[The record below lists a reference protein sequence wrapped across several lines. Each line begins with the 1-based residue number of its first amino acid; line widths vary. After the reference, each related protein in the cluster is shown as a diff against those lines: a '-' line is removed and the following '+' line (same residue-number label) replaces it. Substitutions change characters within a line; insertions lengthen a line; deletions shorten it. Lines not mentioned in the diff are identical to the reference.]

1 MYLDINNLH
10 KLSKFNKIIICK
22 QNKKKITNISNTAYL
37 VINYN
42 NHKSIKTNKK
52 NFFYLSYKN
61 YQKNWYL
68 KNLTRLKTYNEFKI
82 FYKKK
87 INKSILIKFFQK
99 IYKSKKIEFAYRK
112 FLIQE
117 YQKFYELKFLVY
129 LLKKKNKNSD
139 IHFDDEYK
147 QLFFKFEN
155 KYSLKKMFNLN
166 KIKKITITLFYPLI
180 IVFISKLVF
189 FHKKKYYKNFFRVYK
204 NGRTVSDNSNL
215 DWLVGDKS
223 NAIFVIEDNLSLTS
237 DHIKY
242 LKLKNYNFTFSNYRY
257 VGDISITTALWFIFI
272 ITPISILLGMAFF
285 FSKSFLVD
293 FYFSA
298 WMNYL
303 KWKVFLKNFKGDN
316 YIVYHNYQYDH
327 IFRNVLLN
335 NDGFSTSHY
344 KHTNSENVFNYNIKQ
359 GKHFIN
365 NDQLYLSYDYEFHQT
380 VQSMEMSKVNQSLS
394 KNHFLTGPSFIK
406 DLDNK
411 LPKNTYDFIFYNSS
425 LNNPKPLNIHS
436 AHEKF
441 LDLILEVS
449 KNAKYKILLKSKFD
463 VKIYADYNSHL
474 KEKILKIKNQ
484 KNIDII
490 SQHLDLLKLTYGDS
504 ITICMP
510 YCTPFLISLACKQK
524 FFFVDFLDNFK
535 NSFFSNYKNLVQKNL
550 TDSMNYIQELR
561 HKPSHNYK
569 KNISKLYFDVFNSKE
584 DNIILERK
592 LFKFLN

>member
-1 MYLDINNLH
+1 MYLDINNLN
-10 KLSKFNKIIICK
+10 KLSKFNKIIICNE
-22 QNKKKITNISNTAYL
+22 NKKKITNISDTAYL

-68 KNLTRLKTYNEFKI
+68 KNLTRLNTYNEFQI

-166 KIKKITITLFYPLI
+166 KIKKIMITLCYPLMI
-180 IVFISKLVF
+180 FFMNKLVF
-189 FHKKKYYKNFFRVYK
+189 FHKKKYYKNYYRIYK
-204 NGRTVSDNSNL
+204 NGFNVSDNENL
-215 DWLVGDKS
+215 DWLVDDKP
-223 NAIFVIEDNLSLTS
+223 NTMFVIEDNLNFNSE
-237 DHIKY
+237 HIKY
-242 LKLKNYNFTFSNYRY
+242 LKLKNYNFTFSNFRHI
-257 VGDISITTALWFIFI
+257 GDISFTTALWFIFI
-272 ITPISILLGMAFF
+272 ITPISILLGMAIF

-316 YIVYHNYQYDH
+316 YVVYHNYQYDH

-335 NDGFSTSHY
+335 NNGFSTSHY
-344 KHTNSENVFNYNIKQ
+344 KHTNSENVFNYNVKR
-359 GKHFIN
+359 GKRFIN
-365 NDQLYLSYDYEFHQT
+365 NDQLYLLYNYEFHQT
-380 VQSMEMSKVNQSLS
+380 VQSMEMAKVNKSLS
-394 KNHFLTGPSFIK
+394 KNHILIGPTFIK
-406 DLDNK
+406 DLNNK
-411 LPKNTYDFIFYNSS
+411 LTKKNYDFIFYNTS
-425 LNNPKPLNIHS
+425 LNNPMPLNIHN

-449 KNAKYKILLKSKFD
+449 KNPKYKILFKSKFD
-463 VKIYADYNSHL
+463 VNEYSNYNSNL
-474 KEKILKIKNQ
+474 EKKILKIKNMQ
-484 KNIDII
+484 NIDII
-490 SQHLDLLKLTYGDS
+490 SHNLDLFKLTYGDP

-550 TDSMNYIQELR
+550 KDAMEYIDKLR
-561 HKPSHNYK
+561 HITSNEYK
-569 KNISKLYFDVFNSKE
+569 NSVSMLYFDVFNSKE